1 MSKINSSPERHTF
14 QAEGYIKRCEE
25 QGKEPREDY
34 LNLYKSARQQDEEN
48 MVDPEWQKLNLE
60 YDLRST
66 KWICDKA
73 KTSNIYAQ
81 NLYAAMCNNDFQ
93 KNDVW
98 PTLKNQTWSCSWRHA
113 GGIIADMREQGDYID
128 WYCSGIYDNHDM
140 EPALFDDLT
149 EEQQTHYKESRAF
162 VPESTVTDEI
172 RFDLLILG
180 WAVLNQPQS

>member
-66 KWICDKA
+66 KWICDKSKA
-73 KTSNIYAQ
+73 SNIYAQ

-128 WYCSGIYDNHDM
+128 WYCSGIRGDG
-140 EPALFDDLT
+140 LT
-149 EEQQTHYKESRAF
+149 DEEYNQLSKSDQEQYLENKQFVSES
-162 VPESTVTDEI
+162 VVTDEI

-180 WAVLNQPQS
+180 WVVQDQPQS